1 MKLKLLA
8 AAAIMAAAVPANA
21 TLLVNGS
28 FDADLAGWT
37 VGRTGG
43 TTGFVSPNS
52 VWFNL
57 AAPAA
62 QFRTGVSNF
71 YTLSQ
76 SVVTTIGERYR
87 LTYFVLNQDSTF
99 NQFDVTTGAVTS
111 STSFEGPFEGF
122 VSFTQD
128 FIATSETSLVQFAVR
143 HGGVKDN
150 WLFVDDVS
158 LVNVIPEP
166 ESWAMLIAGFGL
178 IGAAARRRRSGRVMV
193 A

>member
-21 TLLVNGS
+21 TLLVNGN

-43 TTGFVSPNS
+43 TTGFVSTNN

-62 QFRTGVSNF
+62 QFRTSISNF

-76 SVVTTIGERYR
+76 SVATTIGTRYR

-99 NQFDVTTGAVTS
+99 NQFDVTTGADTS
-111 STSFEGPFEGF
+111 STTFEAPFSGF

-150 WLFVDDVS
+150 FFFVDDVS

>member
-21 TLLVNGS
+21 TLLVNGN

-37 VGRTGG
+37 VGNIGG
-43 TTGFVSPNS
+43 FTGFVSTNN

-62 QFRTGVSNF
+62 QFRTSDTNF
-71 YTLSQ
+71 RTLSQ
-76 SVVTTIGERYR
+76 SVATTIGERYR
-87 LTYFVLNQDSTF
+87 LTYFVLNQDRTF
-99 NQFDVTTGAVTS
+99 NQFDLTTGSVTS

-122 VSFTQD
+122 VSLTQD

-143 HGGVKDN
+143 HGGVRAN